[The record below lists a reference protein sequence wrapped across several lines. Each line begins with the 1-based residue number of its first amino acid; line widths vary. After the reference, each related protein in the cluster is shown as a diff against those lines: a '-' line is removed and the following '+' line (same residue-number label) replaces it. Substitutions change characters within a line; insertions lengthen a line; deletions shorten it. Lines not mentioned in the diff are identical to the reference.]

1 MFNGKVQTTSK
12 FTCTNNDSGKCIII
26 SAIESVRLAC
36 AELYYFRV
44 IARNQA
50 YYRKIVATE
59 TLSQSKSR
67 SYFRKEMILLHGF
80 TKRLVLKVYGSRLSR
95 NGRFR
100 RVVMWGRR
108 ERGLIR

>member
-1 MFNGKVQTTSK
+1 MYY
-12 FTCTNNDSGKCIII
+12 NNISYRICSSGLRG
-26 SAIESVRLAC
+26 AV
-36 AELYYFRV
+36 V

-50 YYRKIVATE
+50 YYWEIVATE

-100 RVVMWGRR
+100 RVTMWGRR
-108 ERGLIR
+108 ESGNAQ